1 MLKVHILYEHS
12 GDNIPHGA
20 SMLRLIRPLTHPDL
34 SPYFKIT
41 CGTTYQNADADI
53 IIIDRLWKPDIS
65 FKDIEDLRRHTLKK
79 NITLIYSL
87 DDNLLDLRNC
97 EPGNSYP
104 GTNEKN
110 IIRYLIRESDGV
122 IVSTGQLYNRIEH
135 MNSRVMVIENQ
146 LDERLIPG
154 TDRFPKKPISNHITI
169 GYMGTRTHDRDFV
182 EILPTVKKILFT
194 YKDTVRLEFL
204 GALEDDRY
212 IHLLPNAKRLNN
224 DGYVEYCKFWQWMN
238 EHIFWDIAL
247 APLRIDE
254 FNACK
259 SDIKFLDYSALAI
272 PGVFSRGPSYDTSV
286 LHGKTGLL
294 SRNETDKW
302 VQNLEQLIES
312 RKLREEIGSQ
322 AQEYLLSKRIL
333 KKNIIKWK
341 DALENISD
349 FH

>member
-41 CGTTYQNADADI
+41 SGTTYKNIDTDI
-53 IIIDRLWKPDIS
+53 IIIDRLWKPDLS
-65 FKDIEDLRRHTLKK
+65 FKDIESLRRHTLKK

-87 DDNLLDLRNC
+87 DDNLLDLRNF
-97 EPGNSYP
+97 EPSNSYP

-122 IVSTGQLYNRIEH
+122 IVSTGQLHNRIKH

-154 TDRFPKKPISNHITI
+154 TERFPKKTISPHITI
-169 GYMGTRTHDRDFV
+169 GYMGTRTHDRDFF
-182 EILPTVKKILFT
+182 EILPAVKKILFT

-212 IHLLPNAKRLNN
+212 IHQLPNAKRLNN
-224 DGYVEYCKFWQWMN
+224 DGYIEYCKFWQWMN

-254 FNACK
+254 FNVCK

-272 PGVFSRGPSYDTSV
+272 PGVFSRGPSYDNSV
-286 LHGKTGLL
+286 FHGKTGLL
-294 SRNETDKW
+294 SRNETDEW

-312 RKLREEIGSQ
+312 RKLREEIGIQ
-322 AQEYLLSKRIL
+322 AQEYLFSKRIL
-333 KKNIIKWK
+333 KKNIFKWK
-341 DALENISD
+341 DALEKIAD
-349 FH
+349 FR